1 MSQVV
6 FLTLYLGLISGK
18 QPVAL
23 QADAAVK
30 SIRIVI
36 DGASAATM
44 TAPPWRTEVDFGPA
58 LLPHEIVAV
67 ALDAGGKEI
76 ARAMQFVNVPRP
88 SAEAEIVVDR
98 NADGRPARAKVV
110 VRHLAQ
116 EKPRG
121 ATMKLDDAA
130 LTLDNDFAA
139 ALPAVDMK
147 RPHLLL
153 AEVKFADG
161 AVARRELVFGGEFA
175 ESAETQLT
183 PVAIVRTGDAQPAGD
198 CFVANGKRLR
208 VRSIEEGEADV
219 IIVRDPSIA
228 TLKHQILKAATIP
241 MIQRHATLD
250 PGTFA
255 HLLSPVAQKVRG
267 GEETTEIFPLS
278 ASVDASQLGML
289 YILTKLDLRQA
300 GPRQWADAT
309 AVAAVRAAARRR
321 RRAVVLVLG
330 DAPDKSDYQPAVIRN
345 YLAALGVPLFV
356 WSPGGPRPAL
366 AERWGAIED
375 VSATGRVVAAA
386 QRLQRALA
394 EQRVAWVEAD
404 PVIALRAEIRDGCG
418 YARAAR

>member
-1 MSQVV
+1 MIV
-6 FLTLYLGLISGK
+6 FLTLYLGLVSGK
-18 QPVAL
+18 QPLAL
-23 QADAAVK
+23 KVDANVK
-30 SIRIVI
+30 SVRIVI
-36 DGASAATM
+36 DGTALATL
-44 TAPPWRTEVDFGPA
+44 TEPPWRAEIDFGPA
-58 LLPHEIVAV
+58 LLPHELDAV
-67 ALDAGGKEI
+67 GLDAGGKEI
-76 ARAMQFVNVPRP
+76 ARATQFVNVPRP

-130 LTLDNDFAA
+130 LALDNDFAA
-139 ALPAVDMK
+139 ALPAVDLK
-147 RPHLLL
+147 RPHLLI
-153 AEVKFADG
+153 AEVKFGDG
-161 AVARRELVFGGEFA
+161 AVARRELVFGGQFA
-175 ESAETQLT
+175 ESAEAQLT

-198 CFVANGKRLR
+198 CFVANGKLLR

-219 IIVRDPSIA
+219 IIVRDPSTA
-228 TLKHQILKAATIP
+228 TLKHQILKTATIP
-241 MIQRHATLD
+241 MIQIRATLD

-309 AVAAVRAAARRR
+309 AVAAVRAAARGR

-330 DAPDKSDYQPAVIRN
+330 DAPDKSDYRPAVIRN

-356 WSPGGPRPAL
+356 WSPGGPRREL
-366 AERWGAIED
+366 AEVWGAVED
-375 VSATGRVVAAA
+375 MSAIGRVVSGT
-386 QRLQRALA
+386 QRVQRALA
-394 EQRVAWVEAD
+394 AQRIAWVEAD
-404 PVIALRAEIRDGCG
+404 PLTALRAEVKDGCG